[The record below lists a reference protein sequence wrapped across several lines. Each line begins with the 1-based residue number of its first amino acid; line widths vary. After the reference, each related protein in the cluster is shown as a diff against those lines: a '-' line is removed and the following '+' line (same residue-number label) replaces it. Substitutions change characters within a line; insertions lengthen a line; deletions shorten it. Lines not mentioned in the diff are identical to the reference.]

1 MKKSLLHKTNR
12 NGQFLI
18 SIAMVCFVAT
28 LGYFLQG
35 FIGYRVVAFMLLVT
49 VSILAMFLLKVT

>member
-1 MKKSLLHKTNR
+1 
-12 NGQFLI
+12 
-18 SIAMVCFVAT
+18 MVCFVAT